1 MAYNFKNLADVELL
15 NAMPEKANIVVEVD
29 GKTKRA
35 PQVQIPEPVDEI
47 ALIVSSET
55 LEEVPEGATVLAEV
69 NGEIKRVPSDGL
81 GGGIDTIIFSVI
93 EAAGAAIETPTYQTV
108 CNHTLEEV
116 RNLMLA
122 GAGCVSIM
130 PYAAMTSAAS
140 TLQMHDPIPT
150 PTPTP
155 TPTVATM
162 SAFSG
167 AQMDDGSVQFMFMSK
182 GGAISITYNVD
193 GTITNSPVGA

>member
-15 NAMPEKANIVVEVD
+15 NAMPEEANIVVEVG

-47 ALIVSSET
+47 ALIVNSET

-69 NGEIKRVPSDGL
+69 NGEIKRVPSNGL

-93 EAAGAAIETPTYQTV
+93 EAATAAIETPTYQTV

-122 GAGCVSIM
+122 GASCVLIM
-130 PYAAMTSAAS
+130 PYAAMASAS
-140 TLQMHDPIPT
+140 TLAQNGPIPT
-150 PTPTP
+150 VVTL
-155 TPTVATM
+155 
-162 SAFSG
+162 SAFYG
-167 AQMDDGSVQFMFMSK
+167 LQMDNGRVQFLFTIPD
-182 GGAISITYNVD
+182 GQGIITYNVD
-193 GTITNSPVGA
+193 GTITSSLLGA

>member
-15 NAMPEKANIVVEVD
+15 NAMPEGANIVVEVG

-55 LEEVPEGATVLAEV
+55 LEEVPKGATVLAEV

-81 GGGIDTIIFSVI
+81 GGGIDAIVFSVI
-93 EAAGAAIETPTYQTV
+93 EAATAAIETPAYQTV
-108 CNHTLEEV
+108 CNHTLEEI

-122 GAGCVSIM
+122 GAGCVLIM
-130 PYAAMTSAAS
+130 PYAAMASAS
-140 TLQMHDPIPT
+140 TLAQHGPIPT
-150 PTPTP
+150 VVTL
-155 TPTVATM
+155 
-162 SAFSG
+162 SAFTG
-167 AQMDDGSVQFMFMSK
+167 LQMNNGSVQFQFMIP
-182 GGAISITYNVD
+182 GGQGIITYNAD
-193 GTITNSPVGA
+193 GTITNSLLSA

>member
-47 ALIVSSET
+47 ALIVNSET

-81 GGGIDTIIFSVI
+81 GGGIDAIIFSAI
-93 EAAGAAIETPTYQTV
+93 ESATAAIETPTYQTV

-122 GAGCVSIM
+122 GASCILIM
-130 PYAAMTSAAS
+130 PYAAMASAAS
-140 TLQMHDPIPT
+140 TLQAGGT
-150 PTPTP
+150 AP
-155 TPTVATM
+155 TPTVITM
-162 SAFSG
+162 SAVGGIQS
-167 AQMDDGSVQFMFMSK
+167 DDGSVQFSFMSES
-182 GGAISITYNVD
+182 GEVIITYNAD
-193 GTITNSPVGA
+193 GTITISPVGA

>member
-47 ALIVSSET
+47 ALIVGSET

-93 EAAGAAIETPTYQTV
+93 EATSAAIETPTYQTV

-122 GAGCVSIM
+122 GAGCILIM

-140 TLQMHDPIPT
+140 TLKAGGTT

-155 TPTVATM
+155 TPTVMTM
-162 SAFSG
+162 PAVVGMQS
-167 AQMDDGSVQFMFMSK
+167 DDGSVQFMFMSN
-182 GGAISITYNVD
+182 GGAITITYNAD
-193 GTITNSPVGA
+193 GTITNSLLSA

>member
-15 NAMPEKANIVVEVD
+15 SAMPEEANIVVEVD

-47 ALIVSSET
+47 ALIVNSET

-69 NGEIKRVPSDGL
+69 NGKIKRVPSDGL
-81 GGGIDTIIFSVI
+81 GGGIDAIVFSVI
-93 EAAGAAIETPTYQTV
+93 EATDAAIETPTYQTV

-122 GAGCVSIM
+122 GASCVLIM
-130 PYAAMTSAAS
+130 PYAALTAAS
-140 TLQMHDPIPT
+140 TLMVDD

-155 TPTVATM
+155 TPTVVTM
-162 SAFSG
+162 SAFFG
-167 AQMDDGSVQFMFMSK
+167 AQMDDDSVQFMFMSE

>member
-15 NAMPEKANIVVEVD
+15 NAMPEEANIVVEVD

-47 ALIVSSET
+47 ALIVNSET

-93 EAAGAAIETPTYQTV
+93 EAATEAIETPTYQTV

-122 GAGCVSIM
+122 GAGCVLIM
-130 PYAAMTSAAS
+130 PHAALTAAS
-140 TLQMHDPIPT
+140 TLQAHDPT

-155 TPTVATM
+155 TPTVVTM
-162 SAFSG
+162 SAVMGMQS
-167 AQMDDGSVQFMFMSK
+167 DDGSVQFMFTST
-182 GGAISITYNVD
+182 GGGRSITYNAD

>member
-15 NAMPEKANIVVEVD
+15 NAMPEEANIVVEVD

-47 ALIVSSET
+47 ALIVNSET

-69 NGEIKRVPSDGL
+69 NGKIKRVPSDGL

-93 EAAGAAIETPTYQTV
+93 EAATAAIETPTYQTV

-122 GAGCVSIM
+122 GASCVLIT
-130 PYAAMTSAAS
+130 PPPAGATAS
-140 TLQMHDPIPT
+140 TLRAHDPIPT

-155 TPTVATM
+155 TPTVMTL
-162 SAFSG
+162 SAVVGMQS
-167 AQMDDGSVQFMFMSK
+167 DDGSVQFMFMNE
-182 GGAISITYNVD
+182 GGAVTITYNAD
-193 GTITNSPVGA
+193 GTITNSPLGS

>member
-15 NAMPEKANIVVEVD
+15 NAMPEEANIVVEVD

-47 ALIVSSET
+47 ALIVNSET

-69 NGEIKRVPSDGL
+69 NGKIKRVPSDRL
-81 GGGIDTIIFSVI
+81 GGGIDAIVFSVI
-93 EAAGAAIETPTYQTV
+93 EAATAAIETPTYQTV

-122 GAGCVSIM
+122 GAGCILIM

-140 TLQMHDPIPT
+140 TSKAGGT
-150 PTPTP
+150 TPTP
-155 TPTVATM
+155 TPTVITV
-162 SAFSG
+162 SALMETQS
-167 AQMDDGSVQFMFMSK
+167 DDGSVQFMFLGN
-182 GGAISITYNVD
+182 GGAIYVVYNAD
-193 GTITNSPVGA
+193 GTIINSLLSA

>member
-15 NAMPEKANIVVEVD
+15 NAMPEEANIVVEVD

-47 ALIVSSET
+47 ALIVNSET

-81 GGGIDTIIFSVI
+81 GGGIDAIVFSVI
-93 EAAGAAIETPTYQTV
+93 EAATAAIETPTYQTV

-122 GAGCVSIM
+122 GAGCVLIT
-130 PYAAMTSAAS
+130 PPPAGATAS
-140 TLQMHDPIPT
+140 TLAQHGPT
-150 PTPTP
+150 I
-155 TPTVATM
+155 TVMTI
-162 SAFSG
+162 SAAMGTQS
-167 AQMDDGSVQFMFMSK
+167 DNGSVRFLFVAMDNQVT
-182 GGAISITYNVD
+182 ITYNAD
-193 GTITNSPVGA
+193 GTITNSQLGA

>member
-1 MAYNFKNLADVELL
+1 MAYSFKNLADVELL
-15 NAMPEKANIVVEVD
+15 NAMPEEANIVVEVD

-47 ALIVSSET
+47 ALIVNSET

-81 GGGIDTIIFSVI
+81 GGRIDAIIFSAI
-93 EAAGAAIETPTYQTV
+93 EATGAAIETPTYQTA

-122 GAGCVSIM
+122 GASCVLIT
-130 PYAAMTSAAS
+130 PPPAGATAS
-140 TLQMHDPIPT
+140 TLQAHDPIPT

-155 TPTVATM
+155 TVMTL
-162 SAFSG
+162 SAVVGMQS
-167 AQMDDGSVQFMFMSK
+167 DDGSVQFMFMSN
-182 GGAISITYNVD
+182 GGAVSITYNAD
-193 GTITNSPVGA
+193 GTITNSLLSA

>member
-1 MAYNFKNLADVELL
+1 MAYNFKNLADIELL
-15 NAMPEKANIVVEVD
+15 SAMPEEANIIVEVD

-47 ALIVSSET
+47 ALIVNSET

-69 NGEIKRVPSDGL
+69 NGKIKRVPSDGL
-81 GGGIDTIIFSVI
+81 GGGIGTIVFSVI

-122 GAGCVSIM
+122 GAGCVLTM
-130 PYAAMTSAAS
+130 PYAAMGSDVS
-140 TLQMHDPIPT
+140 TLAVHN
-150 PTPTP
+150 PTP
-155 TPTVATM
+155 TPTVMTV
-162 SAFSG
+162 SAVVGMQS
-167 AQMDDGSVQFMFMSK
+167 DDGSVQFMFMSK
-182 GGAISITYNVD
+182 GGTISITYNAD
-193 GTITNSPVGA
+193 GTITNSLLSA

>member
-1 MAYNFKNLADVELL
+1 MAYNFKNLADIELL
-15 NAMPEKANIVVEVD
+15 SAMPEEANIIVEVD

-47 ALIVSSET
+47 ALIVNSET

-69 NGEIKRVPSDGL
+69 NGKIKRVPSDGL
-81 GGGIDTIIFSVI
+81 GGGIGTIVFSVI

-122 GAGCVSIM
+122 GTSCILIM
-130 PYAAMTSAAS
+130 PYAAMASAAS
-140 TLQMHDPIPT
+140 TLKAGGTTPT

-155 TPTVATM
+155 TPTVMTI
-162 SAFSG
+162 SAAMGMQS
-167 AQMDDGSVQFMFMSK
+167 DNGSVQFLFMTMDSQ
-182 GGAISITYNVD
+182 ATITYNAD
-193 GTITNSPVGA
+193 GTITNPLLSA

>member
-15 NAMPEKANIVVEVD
+15 NAMPEEANIVVEVD

-47 ALIVSSET
+47 ALIVNSET

-69 NGEIKRVPSDGL
+69 NGKIKRVPSDRL
-81 GGGIDTIIFSVI
+81 GGGIDAIIFSAI
-93 EAAGAAIETPTYQTV
+93 EATGAAIETPTYQTV

-122 GAGCVSIM
+122 GAGCVLIT
-130 PYAAMTSAAS
+130 PPAALTAAS
-140 TLQMHDPIPT
+140 TLQAHDPIPT

-155 TPTVATM
+155 TVVTM
-162 SAFSG
+162 SAFFG
-167 AQMDDGSVQFMFMSK
+167 AQMDDDSVQFMFASND
-182 GGAISITYNVD
+182 GAISITYNVD

>member
-15 NAMPEKANIVVEVD
+15 NAMPEEANVVVEVD

-47 ALIVSSET
+47 ALIVNSET

-69 NGEIKRVPSDGL
+69 NGKIKRVPSDGL
-81 GGGIDTIIFSVI
+81 GGGIDAIVFSVI
-93 EAAGAAIETPTYQTV
+93 EAAAADIETPTYQTV

-122 GAGCVSIM
+122 GAGCVLVM
-130 PYAAMTSAAS
+130 PPAALTTAS
-140 TLQMHDPIPT
+140 TLQAHD

-155 TPTVATM
+155 TPTVIII
-162 SAFSG
+162 SAFVG
-167 AQMDDGSVQFMFMSK
+167 GQMDDGSVQFTFMNTD
-182 GGAISITYNVD
+182 GQGIITYNAD
-193 GTITNSPVGA
+193 GTITNSIISA

>member
-15 NAMPEKANIVVEVD
+15 NAMPEEANIVVEVD

-47 ALIVSSET
+47 ALIVNSET

-69 NGEIKRVPSDGL
+69 NGKIKRVPSDGL
-81 GGGIDTIIFSVI
+81 GGGIDAIVFSVI
-93 EAAGAAIETPTYQTV
+93 EAATAAIETPTYQTV

-122 GAGCVSIM
+122 GAGCVLIM
-130 PYAAMTSAAS
+130 PYAALTPAAS
-140 TLQMHDPIPT
+140 TLQAHDPIPT
-150 PTPTP
+150 PTVITI
-155 TPTVATM
+155 
-162 SAFSG
+162 SAFVG
-167 AQMDDGSVQFMFMSK
+167 GQIDDGSVQFTFMNTD
-182 GGAISITYNVD
+182 GQAHIIYNAD
-193 GTITNSPVGA
+193 GTIINSLLSA

>member
-15 NAMPEKANIVVEVD
+15 NAMPEEANVVVEVD

-47 ALIVSSET
+47 ALIVGSET

-81 GGGIDTIIFSVI
+81 GGGIDTIIFSVN
-93 EAAGAAIETPTYQTV
+93 EATGAAIETPTYQTV

-122 GAGCVSIM
+122 GASCVLIM
-130 PYAAMTSAAS
+130 PYAATAAAAS
-140 TLQMHDPIPT
+140 TLRVDD
-150 PTPTP
+150 PTP
-155 TPTVATM
+155 TPTVMTL
-162 SAFSG
+162 SAVAGMQS
-167 AQMDDGSVQFMFMSK
+167 DDGSVQFMFMSN
-182 GGAISITYNVD
+182 GGAGSITYNAD
-193 GTITNSPVGA
+193 GTIINSLLSA

>member
-15 NAMPEKANIVVEVD
+15 NAMPEEANIVVEVD

-47 ALIVSSET
+47 ALIVNSET

-93 EAAGAAIETPTYQTV
+93 EAATEAIETPTYQTV

-122 GAGCVSIM
+122 GASCVLIM

-140 TLQMHDPIPT
+140 TLKAGGTT

-155 TPTVATM
+155 TPSVMTL
-162 SAFSG
+162 SAVGGMQS
-167 AQMDDGSVQFMFMSK
+167 DDGSVQFSFMSES
-182 GGAISITYNVD
+182 GAMSITYNVD
-193 GTITNSPVGA
+193 GTITNSLLSA

>member
-15 NAMPEKANIVVEVD
+15 NAMPEEANIVVEVD

-47 ALIVSSET
+47 ALIVNSET

-69 NGEIKRVPSDGL
+69 NGKIKRVPSDGL
-81 GGGIDTIIFSVI
+81 GGGIDAIVFSVI
-93 EAAGAAIETPTYQTV
+93 EAATAAIETPTYQTV

-122 GAGCVSIM
+122 GAGCILII
-130 PYAAMTSAAS
+130 PPAAMGSDVS
-140 TLQMHDPIPT
+140 TLRVDN
-150 PTPTP
+150 PTP
-155 TPTVATM
+155 TPTVMTL
-162 SAFSG
+162 SAVMGMQS
-167 AQMDDGSVQFMFMSK
+167 DDGSVQFIFVGIS
-182 GGAISITYNVD
+182 GDESITYNAD
-193 GTITNSPVGA
+193 GTITNSLLSD

>member
-1 MAYNFKNLADVELL
+1 MAYNFKNLADIELL
-15 NAMPEKANIVVEVD
+15 SAMPEEANIIVEVD

-69 NGEIKRVPSDGL
+69 NGKIKRVPSDGL
-81 GGGIDTIIFSVI
+81 GGGIGTIVFSV
-93 EAAGAAIETPTYQTV
+93 IETPTYQTV

-122 GAGCVSIM
+122 GAGCVLIV
-130 PYAAMTSAAS
+130 PPPAGATAS
-140 TLQMHDPIPT
+140 TLKAGGT
-150 PTPTP
+150 TP
-155 TPTVATM
+155 TPTVMTM
-162 SAFSG
+162 SAAMGTQS
-167 AQMDDGSVQFMFMSK
+167 DNGSVQFLFI
-182 GGAISITYNVD
+182 AIDNQVIITYNAD
-193 GTITNSPVGA
+193 GTITNSLLSA

>member
-1 MAYNFKNLADVELL
+1 MAYNFKNLADIELL

-47 ALIVSSET
+47 ALIVGSET

-93 EAAGAAIETPTYQTV
+93 EATSAAIETPTYQTV

-122 GAGCVSIM
+122 GAGCILIM

-140 TLQMHDPIPT
+140 TLQAGGTT

-155 TPTVATM
+155 TPTVMTM
-162 SAFSG
+162 PAVVGMQS
-167 AQMDDGSVQFMFMSK
+167 DDGSVQFMFMSN
-182 GGAISITYNVD
+182 GGAITVTYNAD
-193 GTITNSPVGA
+193 GTITNSLLSA

>member
-15 NAMPEKANIVVEVD
+15 NAMPEEANIVVEVD

-47 ALIVSSET
+47 ALIVNSET
-55 LEEVPEGATVLAEV
+55 LEEVPEGATVLVEV
-69 NGEIKRVPSDGL
+69 NGKIKRVPSDGL

-93 EAAGAAIETPTYQTV
+93 EAATAAIKTPTYQTV

-122 GAGCVSIM
+122 GAGCVLIT
-130 PYAAMTSAAS
+130 PPPAGATAS
-140 TLQMHDPIPT
+140 TLQMHGPT
-150 PTPTP
+150 S
-155 TPTVATM
+155 TVMTM
-162 SAFSG
+162 SAAMGMQS
-167 AQMDDGSVQFMFMSK
+167 DNGSVQFLFM
-182 GGAISITYNVD
+182 AMDNRVIITYNAD
-193 GTITNSPVGA
+193 GTITNSLLSA

>member
-15 NAMPEKANIVVEVD
+15 NAMPEEANIVVEVD

-81 GGGIDTIIFSVI
+81 GGGIDAIVFSVI
-93 EAAGAAIETPTYQTV
+93 EAATEAIETPTYQTV

-122 GAGCVSIM
+122 GAGCVLIM
-130 PYAAMTSAAS
+130 PYAAMGSDVS
-140 TLQMHDPIPT
+140 TLQEHGPIPT

-155 TPTVATM
+155 TPTVMTM
-162 SAFSG
+162 FAVVG
-167 AQMDDGSVQFMFMSK
+167 MQMDDDSVQFAFMSE
-182 GGAISITYNVD
+182 GGTMSITYNAD
-193 GTITNSPVGA
+193 GTITNSLLSA

>member
-15 NAMPEKANIVVEVD
+15 NAMPEEANIVVEVD

-47 ALIVSSET
+47 ALIVNSET

-69 NGEIKRVPSDGL
+69 NGKIKRVPSDGL

-93 EAAGAAIETPTYQTV
+93 EATSAAIETPTYQTV

-122 GAGCVSIM
+122 GASCVLII
-130 PYAAMTSAAS
+130 PPAALTAAS
-140 TLQMHDPIPT
+140 TLQAHD

-155 TPTVATM
+155 TPTVMTLPAVVGM
-162 SAFSG
+162 QS
-167 AQMDDGSVQFMFMSK
+167 DDGSVRFMFMGE
-182 GGAISITYNVD
+182 GGAMSITYNAD
-193 GTITNSPVGA
+193 GTITYPLEGS

>member
-15 NAMPEKANIVVEVD
+15 NAMPEGANIVVEVA

-47 ALIVSSET
+47 ALIVNSET

-69 NGEIKRVPSDGL
+69 NGEIKRVPSNRV
-81 GGGIDTIIFSVI
+81 GGIDTIIFSVI
-93 EAAGAAIETPTYQTV
+93 EAATAAIETPTYQTV

-122 GAGCVSIM
+122 GAGCVLIM
-130 PYAAMTSAAS
+130 PYAAMTSAS
-140 TLQMHDPIPT
+140 TLAQHGPIPT
-150 PTPTP
+150 VVTL
-155 TPTVATM
+155 
-162 SAFSG
+162 SAFNG
-167 AQMDDGSVQFMFMSK
+167 LQMNDGSVQFLFTIPN
-182 GGAISITYNVD
+182 GQGIITYNAD
-193 GTITNSPVGA
+193 GTITNSLLGA

>member
-15 NAMPEKANIVVEVD
+15 NAMPEEANIVVEVA

-69 NGEIKRVPSDGL
+69 NGEIKRVPSNRV
-81 GGGIDTIIFSVI
+81 GGIDAIIFSVI
-93 EAAGAAIETPTYQTV
+93 EAATAAIETPTYQTV

-122 GAGCVSIM
+122 GASRVLIM
-130 PYAAMTSAAS
+130 PYAAMASAAS
-140 TLQMHDPIPT
+140 TLQAGSR
-150 PTPTP
+150 
-155 TPTVATM
+155 TPTVVTT
-162 SAFSG
+162 SAIVG
-167 AQMDDGSVQFMFMSK
+167 MQMDDGSVQFLFMIQ
-182 GGAISITYNVD
+182 GGQAIITYNAD
-193 GTITNSPVGA
+193 GTITNSLLSA

>member
-47 ALIVSSET
+47 ALIVNSET

-81 GGGIDTIIFSVI
+81 GGGIDAIIFSAI
-93 EAAGAAIETPTYQTV
+93 ESATAAIETPTYQTV

-122 GAGCVSIM
+122 GASCILIM
-130 PYAAMTSAAS
+130 PYAAMASAAS
-140 TLQMHDPIPT
+140 TLKAGGTT

-155 TPTVATM
+155 TPTVITM
-162 SAFSG
+162 SAFFG
-167 AQMDDGSVQFMFMSK
+167 VQMDDDSVQFMFMSK
-182 GGAISITYNVD
+182 GGAISITYNID
-193 GTITNSPVGA
+193 GTITISPVGA

>member
-15 NAMPEKANIVVEVD
+15 NAMPEEANIVVEVD

-47 ALIVSSET
+47 ALIVNSET

-69 NGEIKRVPSDGL
+69 NGKIKRVPSDGL
-81 GGGIDTIIFSVI
+81 GGGIDAIIFSVI
-93 EAAGAAIETPTYQTV
+93 EAATAAIETPTYQTV

-122 GAGCVSIM
+122 GAGCVLIT
-130 PYAAMTSAAS
+130 PPPAGATAS
-140 TLQMHDPIPT
+140 TLQMHG
-150 PTPTP
+150 P
-155 TPTVATM
+155 TPTVMTM
-162 SAFSG
+162 SAATGMQS
-167 AQMDDGSVQFMFMSK
+167 DNGSVQFLFM
-182 GGAISITYNVD
+182 AMDNRVIITYNAD
-193 GTITNSPVGA
+193 GTITNSLLSA

>member
-15 NAMPEKANIVVEVD
+15 SAMPEEANIVVEVD

-47 ALIVSSET
+47 ALIVNSET

-69 NGEIKRVPSDGL
+69 NGKIKRVPSDGL
-81 GGGIDTIIFSVI
+81 GGGIDAIVFSVI
-93 EAAGAAIETPTYQTV
+93 EATDAAIETPTYQTV

-122 GAGCVSIM
+122 GASCVLIM
-130 PYAAMTSAAS
+130 PYAALTAAS
-140 TLQMHDPIPT
+140 TLMVDD

-155 TPTVATM
+155 TPTVVTM
-162 SAFSG
+162 SAFFG
-167 AQMDDGSVQFMFMSK
+167 AQMDDDSVQFMFMSE
-182 GGAISITYNVD
+182 GGAIRITYNVD

>member
-1 MAYNFKNLADVELL
+1 MAYTFKNLADVELL
-15 NAMPEKANIVVEVD
+15 NAMPEEANVVVEVD

-69 NGEIKRVPSDGL
+69 NGEIKRVPSDRL

-93 EAAGAAIETPTYQTV
+93 EATGAAVETPTYQTV

-116 RNLMLA
+116 HNLMLA
-122 GAGCVSIM
+122 GAGCILIM
-130 PYAAMTSAAS
+130 PPAAMASAAS
-140 TLQMHDPIPT
+140 TLKADN

-155 TPTVATM
+155 TPTVMTL
-162 SAFSG
+162 SAVVGMQS
-167 AQMDDGSVQFMFMSK
+167 DNGSVQFMFMSN
-182 GGAISITYNVD
+182 GGAISVTYNAD
-193 GTITNSPVGA
+193 GTITKSLLGA

>member
-15 NAMPEKANIVVEVD
+15 NAMPEEANIVVEVD

-47 ALIVSSET
+47 ALIVNSET

-69 NGEIKRVPSDGL
+69 NGKIKRVPSDGL
-81 GGGIDTIIFSVI
+81 GGGIDAIVFSII
-93 EAAGAAIETPTYQTV
+93 EAASAAVETPTYQTV

-122 GAGCVSIM
+122 GAGCVLIA
-130 PYAAMTSAAS
+130 PPPAGATAS
-140 TLQMHDPIPT
+140 TLQAHDPIPT

-155 TPTVATM
+155 TPTVVTL
-162 SAFSG
+162 SALVG
-167 AQMDDGSVQFMFMSK
+167 LQMDDGSVQFLFM
-182 GGAISITYNVD
+182 GTDGQGTITYNAD
-193 GTITNSPVGA
+193 GTITNSLLSA